1 MPKMPIRMIALIM
14 TIHDCPLGRL
24 LGRGAVGRQEL
35 SGREGAAVYTF
46 KGAQGTQSQLR
57 LRSESRGP
65 IWRSFDI

>member
-1 MPKMPIRMIALIM
+1 MIALIM

-35 SGREGAAVYTF
+35 SGREGAAVYTTEF
-46 KGAQGTQSQLR
+46 KGAQGTQFQLR

-65 IWRSFDI
+65 IWGSFDI